1 MYESRCNCI
10 YIIDDVGDE
19 FTEACIERRQEENNS
34 KR

>member
-1 MYESRCNCI
+1 MNQDATA

-19 FTEACIERRQEENNS
+19 FTEVCIERRQEENNS